1 MRNWFSTLSKNERRT
16 FWACYGGWTLDALD
30 AQMLP
35 LVLPAL
41 MEQWRFG
48 RAAAGSIMG
57 AALACSALGGW
68 LGGALADRY
77 GRVRI
82 LQVTL
87 GCFSLFS
94 LLAALAQSPGQL
106 VLFKALQ
113 GLGFGGEWAVGSV
126 LVAEVL
132 RPEHRGK
139 SLGIIQSGWAVGWG
153 LAVLLFTGCS
163 LALPQAISW
172 RVLFALGVLPALLV
186 FYIQRSIPEPL
197 RNHTSDEGN
206 VSTRIPGSRR
216 PAIFNLVSIFSPGT
230 LRVTLIG
237 ALLGLGA
244 HGGYYALTTWL
255 PTYLMVE
262 RRISVATT
270 GAYLG
275 VIIISFGLG
284 CFGAAYLLDR
294 IGRRRTILLFALGS
308 IATISLYLLVPTS
321 TTEMFY
327 LGFPV
332 GFCSAGIPAS
342 MGALFSELYPMGMRG
357 TGVGFCY
364 NFGRIASAGFPALV
378 GAFSS
383 EIGLRRAIG
392 VDAVLGYGI
401 VAVAVLTL
409 PETRRRELQE
419 ERQSVTPGAI

>member
-1 MRNWFSTLSKNERRT
+1 MRNWYSTLSKDERHT

-41 MEQWRFG
+41 IAQWHFG

-57 AALACSALGGW
+57 AALACSAIGGW

-82 LQVTL
+82 LQVML
-87 GCFSLFS
+87 GCFSFFS

-153 LAVLLFTGCS
+153 FSVLLFTACS
-163 LALPQAISW
+163 VALPQAICW
-172 RVLFALGVLPALLV
+172 RVLFALGALPALLV
-186 FYIQRSIPEPL
+186 LYIQRSIPEPL
-197 RNHTSDEGN
+197 KNHTSDGRT
-206 VSTRIPGSRR
+206 TRKPGPHR
-216 PAIFNLVSIFSPGT
+216 PAVFNLVSIFSPGT
-230 LRVTLIG
+230 LRITLVG

-262 RRISVATT
+262 RHISVAST

-308 IATISLYLLVPTS
+308 IATISLYLLLPTS
-321 TTEMFY
+321 ITEMFY
-327 LGFPV
+327 LGFPL

-342 MGALFSELYPMGMRG
+342 LGALFSELFPTGMRG

-392 VDAVLGYGI
+392 VDAVLGYAI
-401 VAVAVLTL
+401 VAVAVLAL
-409 PETRRRELQE
+409 PETRQRVLQE
-419 ERQSVTPGAI
+419 EHQAVTPGAI